1 MSEINSET
9 TLNKIKYYEAYLSNS
24 HQISTFKRIITALN
38 KLIKSYRNELDILIR
53 NKKELLKLID
63 EFFINFSIY
72 DCIYNYCYCGCRD
85 TSTILI
91 FILNRKFK
99 LVKFILSYCF
109 EKKYIKKNCLKFQN
123 FLLYIYGKYFRHL
136 GFDTEENMYIYE
148 WLLTHVINLDIIKN
162 KYIPGYAYCND
173 DWNSGFAHIM
183 FGYNYSVNN
192 RFLMRIFSFLD
203 GINFCYDN
211 EKLKQNKMY
220 SLMTAAFI
228 AGNNFGIRQ
237 LYMRGVTCNSSDL
250 HYAITRNMIFTICK
264 LRYDSYDVYD
274 ILEDT
279 FSFDNVNDDDCKN
292 INSFMNLIDINELF
306 KIPISNHHK
315 LDSND
320 KKYFQDFRFL
330 RKKVS
335 LTIYFNHKLITL
347 IFKEIQNKSIN
358 IILYNLY
365 HKVFNIF
372 YPNYYTDDSSLKEQV
387 NMFKETFINKHLKIS
402 YEKYVNQILQLY
414 SYGFKPNKKFINL
427 YKNGCEIIKIIYPE
441 IYLKLLKIFI

>member
-1 MSEINSET
+1 MSEMHSAT
-9 TLNKIKYYEAYLSNS
+9 TLNKKIIHESYLSNS
-24 HQISTFKRIITALN
+24 LQISIFKRIITTLD
-38 KLIKSYRNELDILIR
+38 KLIKSHQNELDILIR
-53 NKKELLKLID
+53 KKKELLKLID

-123 FLLYIYGKYFRHL
+123 YLLYVYGKYFRYL
-136 GFDTEENMYIYE
+136 GFDNEEHMNIYE
-148 WLLTHVINLDIIKN
+148 WLLTHVSNLDIIKN
-162 KYIPGYAYCND
+162 KYIPGYTYCND

-183 FGYNYSVNN
+183 FGYNYRVNN

-203 GINFCYDN
+203 SINFCYN
-211 EKLKQNKMY
+211 NHKLKENKMY

-237 LYMRGVTCNSSDL
+237 LYMRGVTCNSLDL
-250 HYAITRNMIFTICK
+250 HYAINRNMIFTICK

-279 FSFDNVNDDDCKN
+279 FSFDNINDDDCKN
-292 INSFMNLIDINELF
+292 INSFMNFIDINELF
-306 KIPISNHHK
+306 KILVSNHNMG
-315 LDSND
+315 SNH
-320 KKYFQDFRFL
+320 KKYFQDFQFL

-335 LTIYFNHKLITL
+335 LTIYFNHELITL
-347 IFKEIQNKSIN
+347 IFKEIQKESIN

-365 HKVFNIF
+365 QKVFNIF
-372 YPNYYTDDSSLKEQV
+372 YPNYYMDDSSLKEQV
-387 NMFKETFINKHLKIS
+387 NMFKEDYLNKNLKII
-402 YEKYVNQILQLY
+402 YEKYTKQILQLY

-427 YKNGCEIIKIIYPE
+427 YKNGCEIIKIIYPD